1 MKINKEK
8 LKEMIREAINESDP
22 VPGNVPMKPVPPVPA
37 TTGAASTQRQTS
49 QDQAKKLVKG
59 GVNKEERYVLNILVK
74 KLTHAARE
82 GAITTGGLKI
92 HIDRLDAALDKEYPH
107 LATPKKVGNK

>member
-8 LKEMIREAINESDP
+8 LKEMIREAINEGDP
-22 VPGNVPMKPVPPVPA
+22 VPGNVPMNPVPVV
-37 TTGAASTQRQTS
+37 TGDASTQRKTS

-59 GVNKEERYVLNILVK
+59 GVNKEERIFVNNLVK

-82 GAITTGGLKI
+82 GTITTGVLEI
-92 HIDRLDAALDKEYPH
+92 HVNRLNAALDKVYPA